1 MCSIGRCLSAEG
13 LLLRINKQHHRGER
27 GVHFYASREERAMLG
42 VVASKVGILYRGTQT
57 PRHESTSL
65 FFPLLFFFMTP
76 PAMSPSSL
84 FAPFQC
90 SLSILTGHYQRP
102 TPRRLSQC
110 QYCSIIAD
118 IRLSTTLSHL
128 QPFCYR
134 PINQVLHIF
143 F

>member
-1 MCSIGRCLSAEG
+1 MGRAILCVEG
-13 LLLRINKQHHRGER
+13 GESY
-27 GVHFYASREERAMLG
+27 VG

-57 PRHESTSL
+57 PRHESTPL
-65 FFPLLFFFMTP
+65 FFILFSSFLWRRRDCLPMTP

-90 SLSILTGHYQRP
+90 SLAILTGHYQRP
-102 TPRRLSQC
+102 TPRWLSQC

-128 QPFCYR
+128 QIYSTAHNHSAIALSTKCSIYFSR
-134 PINQVLHIF
+134 
-143 F
+143 

>member
-1 MCSIGRCLSAEG
+1 MGRAILCVEG
-13 LLLRINKQHHRGER
+13 GKSF
-27 GVHFYASREERAMLG
+27 VG

-65 FFPLLFFFMTP
+65 FLFLFSSLLFGRRRDYLPMTP

-90 SLSILTGHYQRP
+90 SLAILTGHYQRP
-102 TPRRLSQC
+102 TPRRLSQF

-118 IRLSTTLSHL
+118 IRLSITLSHL
-128 QPFCYR
+128 QIYSTAHNHSAIALSTKCSIYFSR
-134 PINQVLHIF
+134 
-143 F
+143 